1 METKTGGNAVNQEE
15 FVVTNNNNNNEV
27 EDATTGDEVKQ
38 SSTNSASN
46 PSNHPMSLN
55 LSVPVR
61 YLYHEQ
67 AKSIIAIQ
75 VGINQF
81 IIMLEYRIMKFWR
94 KKDPNV
100 FSFINR
106 VYDIGIESYQI
117 SNIIESYKE

>member
-81 IIMLEYRIMKFWR
+81 IIMLEYRKMKFW
-94 KKDPNV
+94 
-100 FSFINR
+100 
-106 VYDIGIESYQI
+106 
-117 SNIIESYKE
+117 